1 VTLEALLAA
10 WREAPLVA
18 SVQAG
23 EDSPLADEETLLQL
37 ARASLQSGVK
47 VLRLQGAGAIR
58 HIRAATGAPTI
69 ALVKRHYEDSPVYI
83 TPTMR
88 EVEELLATD
97 AEAIGLDATLR
108 PRPGDALLANLL
120 ERVKRAGR
128 LAMADCDTLEAA
140 LEAERLGFDFV
151 GTTLA
156 GYTENRARS
165 AGPDL
170 ELLREMVDRLG
181 IPVVAEGRYSERWQ
195 VQAAMRIGAK
205 AVVMGAALN
214 DTPALTNRF
223 LAAATVAEGT
233 VAAFDIG
240 GTWLRFGLFSDQW
253 ELLRSERIPVPSGRE
268 ARLEWM
274 RERASES
281 GAGRCGVGSG
291 GVVSPGGKVTRAKP
305 ILPNHEGT
313 EFSER
318 TLGLPT
324 VALNDGLATAWG
336 HACHPIGAGK
346 RVATLALGTGVGFG
360 IVDRGRLWMS
370 PEGEPPHLNDQPW
383 AGGGT
388 IEEALGGDGLGEAR
402 DRGAALEA
410 ARQAVRTVRTLFF
423 PDEIVVCGGVG
434 LSDWLDLGLPK
445 SPFGPDAGL
454 FGAAALALWPPDL
467 SG

>member
-1 VTLEALLAA
+1 
-10 WREAPLVA
+10 
-18 SVQAG
+18 
-23 EDSPLADEETLLQL
+23 
-37 ARASLQSGVK
+37 
-47 VLRLQGAGAIR
+47 
-58 HIRAATGAPTI
+58 
-69 ALVKRHYEDSPVYI
+69 
-83 TPTMR
+83 
-88 EVEELLATD
+88 
-97 AEAIGLDATLR
+97 
-108 PRPGDALLANLL
+108 
-120 ERVKRAGR
+120 
-128 LAMADCDTLEAA
+128 
-140 LEAERLGFDFV
+140 
-151 GTTLA
+151 
-156 GYTENRARS
+156 
-165 AGPDL
+165 
-170 ELLREMVDRLG
+170 
-181 IPVVAEGRYSERWQ
+181 
-195 VQAAMRIGAK
+195 
-205 AVVMGAALN
+205 
-214 DTPALTNRF
+214 
-223 LAAATVAEGT
+223 
-233 VAAFDIG
+233 
-240 GTWLRFGLFSDQW
+240 
-253 ELLRSERIPVPSGRE
+253 
-268 ARLEWM
+268 
-274 RERASES
+274 
-281 GAGRCGVGSG
+281 
-291 GVVSPGGKVTRAKP
+291 VSPGGKVTRAKP